1 MRPTTILGVV
11 LTMSVFAVGIAAF
24 GQASMRPCAPVSER
38 TDSPGPACFT
48 AKEIIGELP
57 KGEPIFWHLYTFPDR
72 VQAEAARGPHS
83 TVVESLGKI
92 WLFTIA
98 NAGWRPVGGEFV
110 KKVGPLATSPDV
122 KYEAVYMQS
131 IFSPGMTAPLHTHS
145 GVEAFYTLTGK
156 TCLETSEG
164 VQTGEGPGHVNLVAG
179 GLPML
184 LMATG
189 TEMRRGVVLIL
200 HDSSKPPT
208 TMEQTWKPTGLCK
221 P

>member
-1 MRPTTILGVV
+1 
-11 LTMSVFAVGIAAF
+11 MSAVRLALCFAALIFTAATAF
-24 GQASMRPCAPVSER
+24 SQAAMRPCQAASEQK
-38 TDSPGPACFT
+38 DLPGPACFT
-48 AKEIIGELP
+48 AKEQIGELP
-57 KGEPIFWHLYTFPDR
+57 PGSYYWYLSTFPDR
-72 VQAEAARGPHS
+72 EHAEAAKGPRG

-98 NAGWRPVGGEFV
+98 DTSWHTSGSFV
-110 KKVGPLATSPDV
+110 AKVGPITTKPGVS
-122 KYEAVYMQS
+122 YEAVYMQS

-145 GVEAFYTLTGK
+145 GMEAFYTLTGD

-164 VQTGEGPGHVNLVAG
+164 VQNAQGPGNVVLVEG

-189 TEMRRGVVLIL
+189 KEMRRGVVLIL
-200 HDSSKPPT
+200 HDSTMSPT
-208 TMEQTWKPTGLCK
+208 TLTSEWKPKGLCH